1 MIELSFLLWLSPSI
15 SDPADFFMPPSMD
28 RFASFHIESRD
39 RELTVKKLCI
49 SFEELQGAYQVER
62 GIKEQKFYEG
72 VTELFMRDELLSWH
86 LDSLRVLQ
94 ADYRN
99 QAMGLRLQMTKQIT
113 DQEWSIYLEKL
124 EKRSKKDSKKENKL
138 IHHLNIALMEFIES
152 TAPKFPIEKQAP
164 LQIPMYGFKNEVME
178 HYRSFK
184 KFDLYNHPSLRLRSA
199 TREDLEKVTERAD
212 LYTFGIY
219 EELFDLRSYLR
230 QHLTADQWF
239 SIRGDL
245 ERLVLKMRKLS
256 IQRY

>member
-1 MIELSFLLWLSPSI
+1 
-15 SDPADFFMPPSMD
+15 
-28 RFASFHIESRD
+28 
-39 RELTVKKLCI
+39 
-49 SFEELQGAYQVER
+49 
-62 GIKEQKFYEG
+62 
-72 VTELFMRDELLSWH
+72 
-86 LDSLRVLQ
+86 
-94 ADYRN
+94 
-99 QAMGLRLQMTKQIT
+99 MTKQIT

-124 EKRSKKDSKKENKL
+124 EKGSKKDSKKENKL

-164 LQIPMYGFKNEVME
+164 LQIPMYGVQNEVME

-239 SIRGDL
+239 LIRGDL
-245 ERLVLKMRKLS
+245 ERLS
-256 IQRY
+256 